1 MFCWEMYFL
10 VVNKEKKRKK
20 EKEEPILKIHV
31 IMDIMW
37 RGKLGIERRGV
48 DDYTAMLDKRVGQNI
63 KALGSLHI
71 TRDMFRVLQH
81 FGKAPFPWSDTH
93 APRLLLQSSMQTF
106 INTCFIFSYKHMPIC
121 LQMQCC
127 SLSRL
132 LAVFRFDF
140 PIKSHLI
147 IHHILR
153 LNYYLV
159 PGTLSPPFIRKLSLY
174 TKRV

>member
-63 KALGSLHI
+63 KALGSLHYCQYHSGHVPSAATFWQGTFPVVRHTCAPLI
-71 TRDMFRVLQH
+71 TTIVNANIHKHMLHLFLQ
-81 FGKAPFPWSDTH
+81 TH
-93 APRLLLQSSMQTF
+93 A
-106 INTCFIFSYKHMPIC
+106 Y
-121 LQMQCC
+121 
-127 SLSRL
+127 L
-132 LAVFRFDF
+132 LADAVLFSFSAPCRL
-140 PIKSHLI
+140 PI
-147 IHHILR
+147 
-153 LNYYLV
+153 
-159 PGTLSPPFIRKLSLY
+159 
-174 TKRV
+174 

>member
-1 MFCWEMYFL
+1 M
-10 VVNKEKKRKK
+10 KEKGERKKERKGVLLGDVFPRGEQREKRKK

-48 DDYTAMLDKRVGQNI
+48 DDYTALLDKRVGQNI

-106 INTCFIFSYKHMPIC
+106 INTCFIFF
-121 LQMQCC
+121 LQTHAY
-127 SLSRL
+127 L
-132 LAVFRFDF
+132 LADAVLFSFSAPCRL
-140 PIKSHLI
+140 PI
-147 IHHILR
+147 
-153 LNYYLV
+153 
-159 PGTLSPPFIRKLSLY
+159 
-174 TKRV
+174 